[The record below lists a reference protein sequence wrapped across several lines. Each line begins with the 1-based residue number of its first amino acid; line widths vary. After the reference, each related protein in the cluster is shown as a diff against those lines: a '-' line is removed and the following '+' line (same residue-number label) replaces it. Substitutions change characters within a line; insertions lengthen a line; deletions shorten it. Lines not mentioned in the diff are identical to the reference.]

1 MFFVGAERKKYL
13 RFWAL
18 NRLFFVG
25 CGVGFSGVEFGV
37 GFSGVEFGGWSMSF
51 CLVWCGVLGC
61 YFFIGR
67 FGAGLPFR
75 VFGASFRISIS
86 SLWGKFGTSVVV
98 L

>member
-1 MFFVGAERKKYL
+1 MERTGVFELFFVGAERKKYL

-18 NRLFFVG
+18 NRLFFLW
-25 CGVGFSGVEFGV
+25 S
-37 GFSGVEFGGWSMSF
+37 VEFGGWSMSF
-51 CLVWCGVLGC
+51 CLVWCGFLGC
-61 YFFIGR
+61 YFFMGR

-75 VFGASFRISIS
+75 VFGAGFRISIS